1 MCSCKTKVNFHLGI
15 KKIKIGEHCKSFSGK
30 HIIGEI
36 YSIKMF
42 GKKLR
47 TVSALTLII
56 FKNDIFLI

>member
-1 MCSCKTKVNFHLGI
+1 MNIANHTLAN
-15 KKIKIGEHCKSFSGK
+15 
-30 HIIGEI
+30 IGEI

-42 GKKLR
+42 NKKLR

>member
-15 KKIKIGEHCKSFSGK
+15 KKKLKLVNIANHTLAN
-30 HIIGEI
+30 IGEI

-56 FKNDIFLI
+56 FKNDICLI